1 MKKLKLSSIFTLVMV
16 MMLTVVLAGCG
27 SDTKTEA
34 EGGAETTT
42 AAGSNGTAAEGTETE
57 STEVT
62 VEHKLGTTTVE
73 KNPQKVVVF
82 DMGILDSLDKLG
94 IEVTGVP
101 QANIPPYLEKYN
113 DSKYA
118 NVGSLK
124 EPDFE
129 KIAEISPD
137 LIIISG
143 RQSDAYEEL
152 SKIGKTIYLGV
163 DTTRYMDSYKENMEI
178 LGQIFDKTDEVNA
191 DVASVEEQIK
201 ALNEKVTASG
211 KNALII
217 LANEG
222 KISAYGAGSRFGII
236 HDVFGFK
243 PVDENIEVSTH
254 GQSVSFEY
262 IVEQD
267 PDYLFVV
274 DRGVI
279 TGDDAEASS
288 AKDLVENSLVK
299 NTKAYKEGH
308 IVYLDANYWY
318 LSGGGLESVS
328 EMVNEVSAAFQE

>member
-1 MKKLKLSSIFTLVMV
+1 MKKFKISSIFTLVMV
-16 MMLTVVLAGCG
+16 MMLTVVLAACG
-27 SDTKTEA
+27 SDSKEA
-34 EGGAETTT
+34 EGGAETD
-42 AAGSNGTAAEGTETE
+42 AATGSNGTTEQVQ
-57 STEVT
+57 SSEVT
-62 VEHKLGTTTVE
+62 ITHKLGETTLET
-73 KNPQKVVVF
+73 NPEKVVVF

-101 QANIPPYLEKYN
+101 QANIPPYLEKYT

-163 DTTRYMDSYKENMEI
+163 DTTRYMDSYKENMVI
-178 LGQIFDKTDEVNA
+178 LGRIFNKTEEVNTEIA
-191 DVASVEEQIK
+191 KVEDEIK

-236 HDVFGFK
+236 HDVFGFT
-243 PVDENIEVSTH
+243 PVDEAIQVSTH

-262 IVEQD
+262 IVEKD

-279 TGDDAEASS
+279 TSDGEASS
-288 AKDLVENSLVK
+288 VQDLVENSLVK

-318 LSGGGLESVS
+318 LSGGGLASVS
-328 EMVNEVSAAFQE
+328 EMVKEVSTAFEG

>member
-1 MKKLKLSSIFTLVMV
+1 MKKFKLSSIFTLVMV
-16 MMLTVVLAGCG
+16 MMLTVVLAACG
-27 SDTKTEA
+27 SDSKEA
-34 EGGAETTT
+34 EGGAETK
-42 AAGSNGTAAEGTETE
+42 AATGSNGTTEQVQ
-57 STEVT
+57 SSEVT
-62 VEHKLGTTTVE
+62 ITHLLGETTVE
-73 KNPQKVVVF
+73 TNPEKVVVF

-101 QANIPPYLEKYN
+101 QVNIPPYLEKYN

-137 LIIISG
+137 LIIISS

-152 SKIGKTIYLGV
+152 SRIGKTIYLGV
-163 DTTRYMDSYKENMEI
+163 DTTRYMDSYKENMAI
-178 LGQIFDKTDEVNA
+178 LGQIFNKTEEVNTEIA
-191 DVASVEEQIK
+191 KVEDEIK
-201 ALNEKVTASG
+201 VLNEKVTASG

-236 HDVFGFK
+236 HDVFGFT
-243 PVDENIEVSTH
+243 PVDEAIQVSTH

-262 IVEQD
+262 ILEKD

-279 TGDDAEASS
+279 TSDKEASS
-288 AKDLVENSLVK
+288 VQDLVENSLVK

-318 LSGGGLESVS
+318 LSGGGLASVS
-328 EMVNEVSAAFQE
+328 EMVKEVSEAFEG